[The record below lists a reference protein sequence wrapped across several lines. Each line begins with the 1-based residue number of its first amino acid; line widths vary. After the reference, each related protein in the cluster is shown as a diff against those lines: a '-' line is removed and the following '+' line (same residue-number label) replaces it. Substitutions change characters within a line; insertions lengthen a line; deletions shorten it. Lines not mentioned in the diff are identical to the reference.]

1 MTAPWSESSV
11 CAALGIEPP
20 AEDRERGGEAR
31 PFSEIST
38 DTRTLSPD
46 ALFLAL
52 TGERFDGHEYLAAAR
67 DGGAWGAVVR
77 HGTPS
82 VEGLRL
88 YPVADTLVALG
99 RLARHRRDVMDGPVV
114 AITGSNG
121 KTSTK
126 EMVAAVLGTRFRT
139 HATHANLNNL
149 IGIPLTIL
157 QTPADAQALVLEAGA
172 SVPGE
177 IGRSRDIIDPTV
189 VVVTNVGASHLEGF
203 GSEEGVLREKL
214 ELVRDVPLAVVGP
227 EPTALATGARAVA
240 GRVVTAG
247 LGDSDIVPE
256 SIEFGADGHAVVRID
271 GLSFRI
277 PGPGKHLA
285 ANAML
290 AWAVVRELGLEPL
303 AAAAALEGANFPGG
317 RGDIRRQAGLTI
329 MDDCYNANPESF
341 RAAIATVERL
351 RPGHRLVWVVGT
363 MRELGASAAELHEA
377 IAGELVSSKP
387 DLIAAVGAFV
397 PALEAH
403 RERLGDSLIS
413 AADVAGLGAALAP
426 RLEAGDLVVLKAS
439 RGVALEGILPYLLDH
454 DRSPDG

>member
-1 MTAPWSESSV
+1 MTAPWSESFV
-11 CAALGIEPP
+11 CAALGTGPP
-20 AEDRERGGEAR
+20 TAEAS

-38 DTRTLSPD
+38 DTRALGPD
-46 ALFLAL
+46 ALFVAL
-52 TGERFDGHEYLAAAR
+52 TGERFDGHEFLATAR
-67 DGGAWGAVVR
+67 DGGASGAVVR

-88 YPVADTLVALG
+88 YPVDDTLVALG
-99 RLARHRRDVMDGPVV
+99 RLARHRRDIIDGPVV

-126 EMVAAVLGTRFRT
+126 EMIAAVLGTRFRT

-177 IGRSRDIIDPTV
+177 IDRSREIIDPTAAV
-189 VVVTNVGASHLEGF
+189 ITNVGASHLEGF

-214 ELVRDVPLAVVGP
+214 ELVRQVPLAVVGP
-227 EPTALATGARAVA
+227 EPTGLATGATALA
-240 GRVVTAG
+240 ERVVTAG
-247 LGDSDIVPE
+247 LRDSDVVPE

-303 AAAAALEGANFPGG
+303 AAAAALEGARFPGG
-317 RGDIRRQAGLTI
+317 RGDIRCQAGLTI
-329 MDDCYNANPESF
+329 LDDSYNANPESF
-341 RAAIATVERL
+341 RAAIATAERL

-363 MRELGASAAELHEA
+363 MRELGGSAAEYHEA

-387 DLIAAVGAFV
+387 DLLAALGAFV

-403 RERLGDSLIS
+403 REQLGDSLIS

-454 DRSPDG
+454 VRSPDG

>member
-1 MTAPWSESSV
+1 MTAPWSESFV
-11 CAALGIEPP
+11 CAALGF
-20 AEDRERGGEAR
+20 EDPEGEMR
-31 PFSEIST
+31 QFSEIST
-38 DTRTLSPD
+38 DTRTLGPG

-52 TGERFDGHEYLAAAR
+52 TGDRFDGHDHLVAAR
-67 DGGAWGAVVR
+67 DSGASGAVVR
-77 HGTPS
+77 HGTPP

-88 YPVADTLVALG
+88 YQVDDTLVALG
-99 RLARHRRDVMDGPVV
+99 ALARRRRDTIEGPVV

-177 IGRSRDIIDPTV
+177 IARYREIIDPTV
-189 VVVTNVGASHLEGF
+189 GVITNVGAAHLEGF

-227 EPTALATGARAVA
+227 EPPTLAAGARDLAV
-240 GRVVTAG
+240 RVVTAG
-247 LGDSDIVPE
+247 LGGSDIAPE
-256 SIEFGADGHAVVRID
+256 SIEFGSDGRAVLRID
-271 GLSFRI
+271 GVSWRA
-277 PGPGKHLA
+277 PGPGEHMA

-290 AWAVVRELGLEPL
+290 AWALVRELALEPL
-303 AAAAALEGANFPGG
+303 AAAAALEDVKFPGG
-317 RGDIRRQAGLTI
+317 RGDIRRQAGLTVV
-329 MDDCYNANPESF
+329 DDCYNANPESF
-341 RAAIATVERL
+341 RAAMATAERL
-351 RPGHRLVWVVGT
+351 RQGHRLVWVVGT
-363 MRELGASAAELHEA
+363 MRELGSSATEYHAEVAAGLVASQ
-377 IAGELVSSKP
+377 P
-387 DLIAAVGAFV
+387 DLIAAVGEFV

-403 RERLGDSLIS
+403 GEQLGDSLIS
-413 AADVAGLGAALAP
+413 AADVAGLGVALAP

-439 RGVALEGILPYLLDH
+439 RGVALEGILPYLFDH
-454 DRSPDG
+454 VPSPDG

>member
-1 MTAPWSESSV
+1 MTGPWSESFV
-11 CAALGIEPP
+11 GAALGIEPQ
-20 AEDRERGGEAR
+20 AEAAR

-38 DTRTLSPD
+38 DTRTLGPD
-46 ALFLAL
+46 ALFVAL
-52 TGERFDGHEYLAAAR
+52 VGERFDGHEYLATAR
-67 DGGAWGAVVR
+67 DGGASAAVVR

-88 YPVADTLVALG
+88 YPVDDTLVALG
-99 RLARHRRDVMDGPVV
+99 RLARRRRDTMDGPVV

-177 IGRSRDIIDPTV
+177 IARSREIIDPTIAV
-189 VVVTNVGASHLEGF
+189 ITNVGASHLEGF
-203 GSEEGVLREKL
+203 GSEEGALREKL
-214 ELVRDVPLAVVGP
+214 ELVRDVPFAVVGP
-227 EPTALATGARAVA
+227 DPAALATGAKALA

-247 LGDSDIVPE
+247 LADTDVVPE
-256 SIEFGADGHAVVRID
+256 SIELGADGHPVVRID

-303 AAAAALEGANFPGG
+303 GAAAALEDVRFPGG
-317 RGDIRRQAGLTI
+317 RGDVRRQAGLTI

-341 RAAIATVERL
+341 RAVIATAERL
-351 RPGHRLVWVVGT
+351 RQGHRLVWVVGT
-363 MRELGASAAELHEA
+363 MRELGASATEYHDAIAAEL
-377 IAGELVSSKP
+377 VCSKP

-397 PALEAH
+397 PALEAY
-403 RERLGDSLIS
+403 REQLGDSLIS

>member
-1 MTAPWSESSV
+1 MTGPWSESFV
-11 CAALGIEPP
+11 GAALGIEPQ
-20 AEDRERGGEAR
+20 AEAAR

-38 DTRTLSPD
+38 DTRTLGPD
-46 ALFLAL
+46 ALFVAL
-52 TGERFDGHEYLAAAR
+52 VGERFDGHEYLATAR
-67 DGGAWGAVVR
+67 DGGASAAVVR
-77 HGTPS
+77 RGTPS

-88 YPVADTLVALG
+88 YPVDDTLVALG
-99 RLARHRRDVMDGPVV
+99 RLARLRRDTMDGPVV
-114 AITGSNG
+114 AVTGSNG

-177 IGRSRDIIDPTV
+177 IARSREIIDPTIAV
-189 VVVTNVGASHLEGF
+189 ITNVGASHLEGF
-203 GSEEGVLREKL
+203 GSEEGALREKL
-214 ELVRDVPLAVVGP
+214 ELVRDVPFAVVGP
-227 EPTALATGARAVA
+227 DPAALATGAKALA

-247 LGDSDIVPE
+247 LADTDVVPE
-256 SIEFGADGHAVVRID
+256 SIELGADGHPVVRID

-303 AAAAALEGANFPGG
+303 SAAAALEDVRFPGG
-317 RGDIRRQAGLTI
+317 RGDVRRQAGLTI

-341 RAAIATVERL
+341 RAVIATAERL
-351 RPGHRLVWVVGT
+351 RQGHRLVWVVGT
-363 MRELGASAAELHEA
+363 MRELGASAIEYHDVIAAEL
-377 IAGELVSSKP
+377 VRSKP
-387 DLIAAVGAFV
+387 DLLAAVGAFV
-397 PALEAH
+397 PALEAY
-403 RERLGDSLIS
+403 REQLGDSLIS